1 MLWIDRR
8 QLAAVD
14 PAGDYRRFFVDQRF
28 QIPGQFAHQQRRP
41 LQHLEAEE
49 LRGLGVIA
57 GHLQLQANIFADRH
71 QRADI
76 LTKGLQRRQP
86 DGEDLLQDS
95 HIQRLFRRVVIE
107 QIGFRYPGAFSHLLQ
122 PRTVNTKLR
131 KCLQRGGQ
139 DGLLFGA
146 DRL

>member
-1 MLWIDRR
+1 M
-8 QLAAVD
+8 
-14 PAGDYRRFFVDQRF
+14 
-28 QIPGQFAHQQRRP
+28 
-41 LQHLEAEE
+41 
-49 LRGLGVIA
+49 IA
-57 GHLQLQANIFADRH
+57 GHLQLQANILADRH

-76 LTKGLQRRQP
+76 LAKGLQRRQP
-86 DGEDLLQDS
+86 DGEDLLQNG
-95 HIQRLFRRVVIE
+95 HVQRLFRRVVIK
-107 QIGFRYPGAFSHLLQ
+107 QIGFRHPGALSYLLQ